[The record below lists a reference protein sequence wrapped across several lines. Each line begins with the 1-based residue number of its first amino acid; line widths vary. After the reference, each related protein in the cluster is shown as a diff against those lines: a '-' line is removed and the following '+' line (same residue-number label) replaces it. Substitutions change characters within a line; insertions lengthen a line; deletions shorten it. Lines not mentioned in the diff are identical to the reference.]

1 METASLAPVYLGQ
14 EITNNFSDAFS
25 AHFSPPPPCP
35 LDIVEVGRTKEWRTE
50 EFVLVLQELLR
61 SDHSIN
67 TKKALVSDLKHFY
80 GWYSDYNK
88 EVFQFSRCTKDDIIA
103 YKAHLLSEQK
113 ATRSINRKLSH
124 LRIFFRKAE
133 EIHMSTANPT
143 LWVRKLPAPQLIPRA
158 LSHGEYRRIIKE
170 TVIRDDIRAKCIFEL
185 MWLAGLR
192 VSEVAN
198 LSPADIT
205 ISERKGVV
213 TIRNSKGNKTRQVPL
228 VQELRETIQTYMEK
242 HQAELGAFLFVGYGE
257 RLQEISIHKMLE
269 KYGALANVSCTCH
282 QFRHYFGTSF
292 LQKNPGDVVALAQLM
307 GHSSLQSTFG
317 YTQNTAE
324 GLGEKMEK
332 VNL

>member
-1 METASLAPVYLGQ
+1 METATLSPVYLPP
-14 EITNNFSDAFS
+14 EITNNFS
-25 AHFSPPPPCP
+25 PT
-35 LDIVEVGRTKEWRTE
+35 LDIVNVGGRDGKSPD
-50 EFVLVLQELLR
+50 EFLLVLQELLN
-61 SDHSIN
+61 SDHSAN
-67 TKKALVSDLKHFY
+67 TKKAIVSDMKQFY
-80 GWYSDYNK
+80 TWYHAYNK
-88 EVFQFSRCTKDDIIA
+88 EVFQFSRCIKDDIIS
-103 YKAHLLSEQK
+103 YKTQLLAEQK

-133 EIHMSTANPT
+133 EMNYTSLDPT
-143 LWVRKLPAPQLIPRA
+143 QGVRKLPAPQLIPRA
-158 LSHGEYRRIIKE
+158 ISQGEYRRIIKE
-170 TVIRDDIRAKCIFEL
+170 TVIRDDIRAKCIFEF
-185 MWLAGLR
+185 MGLAGLR

-228 VQELRETIQTYMEK
+228 VQELRETVQAYMEK
-242 HQAELGAFLFVGYGE
+242 HWTELSAFLFAWYGE

-292 LQKNPGDVVALAQLM
+292 LQRNPGDVVALAQLM

-324 GLGEKMEK
+324 SLEEKMEK
-332 VNL
+332 VDL